1 MFSLCSLLCT
11 KWLYLTFSV
20 PFLFKWFGEK
30 AWRPFTLGW
39 SVRSQR
45 GCFSALP
52 RQYDCEAQRAWSL
65 GLCSSL
71 GNANGTG
78 GAESSW
84 ATGPPL
90 TPTEGCQSLMP
101 GLGENSAPI
110 SPSRC
115 ALMEVPLMW
124 RPGLR
129 STSMSGSYW
138 RQWLDVWRAERLLHS
153 THQV

>member
-20 PFLFKWFGEK
+20 PFLLKWFGEK
-30 AWRPFTLGW
+30 GWRPFTLGW
-39 SVRSQR
+39 SRRSLR
-45 GCFSALP
+45 GCFSALL
-52 RQYDCEAQRAWSL
+52 RQYDGEAQRAWSL

-71 GNANGTG
+71 GNANGAG

-84 ATGPPL
+84 ATGPPM
-90 TPTEGCQSLMP
+90 TSIEGCQSLMP
-101 GLGENSAPI
+101 GLGETSAPI

-115 ALMEVPLMW
+115 ALMDVPLMG
-124 RPGLR
+124 RSHLR
-129 STSMSGSYW
+129 STSMSGRYW
-138 RQWLDVWRAERLLHS
+138 RQWLDVRSAECLLHS